1 MLGISPMVGIWGAP
15 HAPKSDASAIR
26 SAALG
31 SAASLC
37 EEPNERRR
45 LFGEPTP
52 SAQYLRWRVFGSCP
66 SPRVY
71 MGSAPY
77 LQCQTLPLFGVP
89 RSALPLRSARTQ
101 RETQAIWGA
110 NPKPPISPMV
120 CIWELPKPQGV
131 YGERPMPPMSDA
143 AAIRGAETN
152 EKTQAVWGAN
162 PKPPISPMVC
172 IWELP
177 KPQGVYGECPMPP
190 MSDAA
195 AIRGAEP
202 NEKTQAVWGA
212 SPKPQGCLWG
222 APHAPKAETLRYL
235 GGPKPHII
243 FFNFLFF
250 NFSLFQCYRTSTGTP
265 RRSSDN

>member
-131 YGERPMPPMSDA
+131 YGE
-143 AAIRGAETN
+143 
-152 EKTQAVWGAN
+152 
-162 PKPPISPMVC
+162 
-172 IWELP
+172 
-177 KPQGVYGECPMPP
+177 CPMPP